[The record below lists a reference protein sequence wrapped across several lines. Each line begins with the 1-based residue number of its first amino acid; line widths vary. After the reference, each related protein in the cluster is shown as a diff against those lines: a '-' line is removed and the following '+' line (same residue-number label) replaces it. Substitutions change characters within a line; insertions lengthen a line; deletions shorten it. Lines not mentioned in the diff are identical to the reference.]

1 MWKMEGEGKEK
12 RDYLKHVIS
21 VIKHA
26 EKYLLVSFS
35 PMCYLLC
42 DVYWF
47 FKTRFLY
54 VALAILEI
62 IL

>member
-1 MWKMEGEGKEK
+1 MGAGKWKGKGDVEYRCGKWKERGRKK

-35 PMCYLLC
+35 PMCYLL
-42 DVYWF
+42 
-47 FKTRFLY
+47 
-54 VALAILEI
+54 
-62 IL
+62 